1 MQSQD
6 VAVTISELAL
16 FLFSLLTSVAG
27 QFFLKSGALRLGHVN
42 AANALG
48 LILNIIKTPDLL
60 IGLSC
65 YAVGAVAYILVL
77 TRVNLSVA
85 GPAISLSYVFALLVG
100 HFVFKEP
107 IPLKLYIGMGLIIS
121 GVILVIWRK

>member
-1 MQSQD
+1 MNL
-6 VAVTISELAL
+6 SEFAL
-16 FLFSLLTSVAG
+16 FLFSLLTSVIG
-27 QFFLKSGALRLGHVN
+27 QFFLKSGALKLGQVN
-42 AANALG
+42 VANAFS
-48 LILNIIKTPDLL
+48 LIVNIIKTPELL

-100 HFVFKEP
+100 HFVFKES
-107 IPLKLYIGMGLIIS
+107 IPLRLYIGMGLIIS
-121 GVILVIWRK
+121 GVILVIWKK